1 MITNSEQAWGTHD
14 PRVITGIVLDFLD
27 RTAEAPDEDLA
38 TELADLEEVVDALM
52 QVYGLTRESVLRM
65 QQQRRAARGGFARRL
80 RLLWTDTD

>member
-1 MITNSEQAWGTHD
+1 
-14 PRVITGIVLDFLD
+14 
-27 RTAEAPDEDLA
+27 
-38 TELADLEEVVDALM
+38 M